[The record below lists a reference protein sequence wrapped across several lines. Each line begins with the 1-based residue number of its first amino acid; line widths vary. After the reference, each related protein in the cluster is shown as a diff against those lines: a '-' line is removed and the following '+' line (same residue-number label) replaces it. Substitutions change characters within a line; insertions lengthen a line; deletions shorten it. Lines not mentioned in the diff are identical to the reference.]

1 MVLRTFGRCREN
13 DKLGGFEMKKLLL
26 TVLLVITISC
36 STYYEK
42 FQQECKQYKVVKK
55 LKSKSSKKIY
65 LKFENGSTHEVSPIL
80 KYEDIEENHKLKK
93 CVF

>member
-1 MVLRTFGRCREN
+1 
-13 DKLGGFEMKKLLL
+13 MKKILLAG
-26 TVLLVITISC
+26 LLVITISC

-55 LKSKSSKKIY
+55 LKSKTSTKVY
-65 LKFENGSTHEVSPIL
+65 LKFENGSIHEVSPIL

-93 CVF
+93 CYF

>member
-1 MVLRTFGRCREN
+1 
-13 DKLGGFEMKKLLL
+13 MKKLLL

-42 FQQECKQYKVVKK
+42 FQQECRQYKVVKK
-55 LKSKSSKKIY
+55 LKSKSSEKVY
-65 LKFENGSTHEVSPIL
+65 LKFENGSIYEVSPIM